1 MFRIISSPS
10 EPTRTFVADTVA
22 DLSRITEDRRY
33 DEQGTT
39 AFVLEDK
46 NVYMLDGGKKWVK
59 V

>member
-10 EPTRTFVADTVA
+10 EPTRTFVADTIA

-39 AFVLEDK
+39 ALVLEDK
-46 NVYMLDGGKKWVK
+46 NVYILNGNKEWVR